1 MIADEENVLYA
12 YATPFSTF
20 LGHAHGNAK
29 SRFALLYE
37 YSLSASIHIQNS
49 FCRFLAFLSTSLNG

>member
-29 SRFALLYE
+29 SRFALLHE
-37 YSLSASIHIQNS
+37 YSLLTSIHNQNS
-49 FCRFLAFLSTSLNG
+49 FLGS